1 VCVPSP
7 PAPSN
12 ERRHGAHPCPTEA
25 DRPER
30 RLDSRR
36 ARWLVRL
43 AAALVA
49 TAGLLATGAVARASV
64 AANDNYLDATPIF
77 TERFQDTV
85 ETNEAGV
92 QPDLFV
98 PAAPGRPGGGN
109 MPEPLACQ
117 GQGYGKTVWYDY
129 LAPADGGLRVTASGF
144 DAIVAVYE
152 YDGRTARITRS
163 LGCADVAKTSTGGL
177 DIAAPQIKKGHRYAV
192 QVGGVTDAT
201 GAAQSGV
208 LYLGFQFLGD
218 RDGDGVPDPNDACP
232 DAAGPQS
239 GCPPALPGTPRLA
252 VAGLRIVQLQWAGL
266 PAGAEV
272 RARCARCGPHG
283 ISQTVRVGNGATA
296 RLTSFGR
303 KPARRGAVLEVYA
316 RSPASGT
323 GTARAAAIGK
333 SARYRFGSGASHWQ
347 IACLAPGSWKK
358 RVACPR

>member
-12 ERRHGAHPCPTEA
+12 QTRHGAHPCPSEA
-25 DRPER
+25 DPPER
-30 RLDSRR
+30 HRDSRR

-49 TAGLLATGAVARASV
+49 TGGLLATGAVARASV
-64 AANDNYLDATPIF
+64 AANDSYLDATPIF
-77 TERFQDTV
+77 TERFQDSV
-85 ETNEAGV
+85 ETNQAGE

-98 PAAPGRPGGGN
+98 PAVPGRPGGGN
-109 MPEPLACQ
+109 MPEPLSCR
-117 GQGYGKTVWYDY
+117 GQGYGKTVWYDF

-152 YDGRTARITRS
+152 YDGRTARIRRS
-163 LGCADVAKTSTGGL
+163 LGCADAAKAPGGGL
-177 DIAAPQIKKGHRYAV
+177 DVAGPQIRKGHRYAI
-192 QVGGVTDAT
+192 QVGGAVDAAGT
-201 GAAQSGV
+201 AQSGV
-208 LYLGFQFLGD
+208 LYLGFQFLPD
-218 RDGDGVPDPNDACP
+218 RDGDGTPDSSDACP
-232 DAAGPQS
+232 DVPGPGN

-272 RARCARCGPHG
+272 RARCAGCGPHG
-283 ISQTVRVGNGATA
+283 ISQTVRVGNGTPA

-303 KPARRGAVLEVYA
+303 RSARRGAVLEVVA
-316 RSPASGT
+316 RSRAGGT
-323 GTARAAAIGK
+323 GAARGAAIGK
-333 SARYRFGSGASHWQ
+333 TARYRFGSGASRWQ
-347 IACLAPGSWKK
+347 IGCLAPGSWER